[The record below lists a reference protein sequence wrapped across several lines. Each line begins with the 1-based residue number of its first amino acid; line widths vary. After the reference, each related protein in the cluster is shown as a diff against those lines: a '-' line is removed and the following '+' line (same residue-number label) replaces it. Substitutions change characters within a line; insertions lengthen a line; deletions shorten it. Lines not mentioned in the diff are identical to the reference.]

1 MDEVILNLGIIEWT
15 TRQVIALGL
24 VLALSF
30 LLYRIFTK
38 ILMPAILNGLQFEKQ
53 ARIRIYRQS
62 FFLLILLTLLGVMWA
77 LKIDWD
83 LLYFTKYPFRLSLLL
98 SGVFLILL
106 ARMMDRI
113 ISRWFTRS
121 YESQQKAD
129 RKKNIE
135 LIKKSGPNQTIQ
147 WAVYLLVA
155 IFVLKN
161 FRWDAELMTFQN
173 GKVGL
178 NISDLLFAILI
189 FVFARLSA
197 WVLTRVI
204 MMPYYRNNSIDVG
217 TQYAVNQLVTYVIFV
232 LAFFFS
238 IESLGM
244 SFTVLW
250 GSAAALLVGVGLG
263 LQQTFND
270 LTSGI
275 ILLFDRSI
283 EVGNVVD
290 LKGTVGIVR
299 KIGLRTSQVET
310 RDNIIIIVPNSKL
323 IVDEVVN
330 WSHFDD
336 KARFKVTV
344 GVAYGSDTELVKEL
358 MLSVARDNV
367 FVLEHPS
374 PSVFFAG
381 FGDSSLDF
389 ELYFWS
395 RNFMFIERV
404 KSDIR
409 FEIDRKFRE
418 NNVTIPFPQR
428 DLWIKGELPSFK
440 SDTHNPSA

>member
-1 MDEVILNLGIIEWT
+1 
-15 TRQVIALGL
+15 
-24 VLALSF
+24 
-30 LLYRIFTK
+30 
-38 ILMPAILNGLQFEKQ
+38 
-53 ARIRIYRQS
+53 
-62 FFLLILLTLLGVMWA
+62 
-77 LKIDWD
+77 
-83 LLYFTKYPFRLSLLL
+83 
-98 SGVFLILL
+98 
-106 ARMMDRI
+106 
-113 ISRWFTRS
+113 
-121 YESQQKAD
+121 
-129 RKKNIE
+129 
-135 LIKKSGPNQTIQ
+135 
-147 WAVYLLVA
+147 
-155 IFVLKN
+155 
-161 FRWDAELMTFQN
+161 
-173 GKVGL
+173 
-178 NISDLLFAILI
+178 
-189 FVFARLSA
+189 
-197 WVLTRVI
+197 
-204 MMPYYRNNSIDVG
+204 MMPYYRNNSIDIG

-244 SFTVLW
+244 NFTVLW

>member
-1 MDEVILNLGIIEWT
+1 MDEVILDLGIIEWT

-121 YESQQKAD
+121 YERQQKAD

-244 SFTVLW
+244 NFTVLW

-330 WSHFDD
+330 WSHFEDS
-336 KARFKVTV
+336 FF
-344 GVAYGSDTELVKEL
+344 GS
-358 MLSVARDNV
+358 
-367 FVLEHPS
+367 FVH
-374 PSVFFAG
+374 
-381 FGDSSLDF
+381 
-389 ELYFWS
+389 
-395 RNFMFIERV
+395 
-404 KSDIR
+404 
-409 FEIDRKFRE
+409 
-418 NNVTIPFPQR
+418 
-428 DLWIKGELPSFK
+428 
-440 SDTHNPSA
+440 